1 VEKAFGSSNKVKGGK
16 MRELIYSIIFLII
29 IILNLI
35 YLDTLNKMT
44 KQLAILETTQNQ
56 IILMMAGGCEPVDL
70 TYLEKIKRNFELKEK
85 KQ

>member
-1 VEKAFGSSNKVKGGK
+1 
-16 MRELIYSIIFLII
+16 
-29 IILNLI
+29 
-35 YLDTLNKMT
+35 MT

>member
-1 VEKAFGSSNKVKGGK
+1 

-35 YLDTLNKMT
+35 HLDTLNKMT
-44 KQLAILETTQNQ
+44 KQLAMLKATQNQ
-56 IILMMAGGCEPVDL
+56 IIIMMTGGCEPVDL
-70 TYLEKIKRNFELKEK
+70 TYLKKIKRNPELKEK